1 MPQQLVGQTGVDNG
15 TLDYASPET
24 HGKRSFDTVA
34 VVLAISIPV
43 SHYTFL
49 IMFRNFNWAVGL
61 IVKEPIGLIIST
73 LVAIRHQYS

>member
-1 MPQQLVGQTGVDNG
+1 MPQQLVGETGVDNG
-15 TLDYASPET
+15 TLDYASPELMESD
-24 HGKRSFDTVA
+24 RLIA